1 MSTRNKVYLVLT
13 SVVIVFMI
21 LLTGLYLNSHT
32 KVKHHKTAESSE
44 PSSSLVT
51 SSSSSEEKVTKP
63 SETKKEEEVKP
74 TTSSSSETKSTETK
88 EAQTSSSVEKKE
100 EKPKIETKTEN
111 KSEDVKKATEEPAR
125 PAPAATANYRYVYEA
140 VGGDDFS
147 VVAELTGVDVD
158 TLAQANSMSKDVVFK
173 HGDRIFVP

>member
-44 PSSSLVT
+44 PSSSLVA
-51 SSSSSEEKVTKP
+51 SSSSSDEKVTKP
-63 SETKKEEEVKP
+63 SETKKEEEVKS
-74 TTSSSSETKSTETK
+74 TTSSSSETK

-100 EKPKIETKTEN
+100 EKPKTETKTEN

-158 TLAQANSMSKDVVFK
+158 TLAQANSMSKDAVFK

>member
-32 KVKHHKTAESSE
+32 KVKHHKIAESSE
-44 PSSSLVT
+44 PSSSLVA

-63 SETKKEEEVKP
+63 SETKKEE
-74 TTSSSSETKSTETK
+74 
-88 EAQTSSSVEKKE
+88 
-100 EKPKIETKTEN
+100 KPKTETKTEN

-125 PAPAATANYRYVYEA
+125 PAPVATANYRYVYEA

-158 TLAQANSMSKDVVFK
+158 TLAQANSMSKNAVFK
-173 HGDRIFVP
+173 YGDRIFVP

>member
-74 TTSSSSETKSTETK
+74 TTSSSETK
-88 EAQTSSSVEKKE
+88 ETQTSNSVEKKE
-100 EKPKIETKTEN
+100 EKPKTETKTEN

-125 PAPAATANYRYVYEA
+125 PAPAVTANYRYVYEA

-158 TLAQANSMSKDVVFK
+158 TLAQANSMPKDAVFK

>member
-63 SETKKEEEVKP
+63 SETK
-74 TTSSSSETKSTETK
+74 
-88 EAQTSSSVEKKE
+88 
-100 EKPKIETKTEN
+100 TEN

-158 TLAQANSMSKDVVFK
+158 TLAQANSMSKDAVFK

>member
-44 PSSSLVT
+44 PSSSLVV
-51 SSSSSEEKVTKP
+51 SSNSSEEKVTKP

-74 TTSSSSETKSTETK
+74 TTSSSETK
-88 EAQTSSSVEKKE
+88 ETQTSSSVEKKIE
-100 EKPKIETKTEN
+100 EKPKTETKTEN

-158 TLAQANSMSKDVVFK
+158 TLAQANYMSKDAVFK